1 MSIFKTLDPTLK
13 SKREFETNKTFL
25 STNNDSAS
33 GVFTVQSHS
42 GSLYNYASSSD
53 NVTSIVSASSTKN
66 YFSKPSWNLVN
77 TRYYRYINQNNG
89 VPRMNRYDT
98 PVTQQSINLMKPPS
112 YFSFGIGS
120 LIPEAQQSRSLH
132 ESASIFSITR
142 ELYGE
147 HIQPN
152 SVKLT
157 DTSNGLTFDIRDDG
171 DGNLYD
177 FNFSASYAAHKSS
190 SFDMGQ
196 GISAK
201 GSGSVIGNAFYQDG
215 LIVVN
220 RKGTYNNVGFGS
232 GWTLEHK
239 ATHRITEYEYVVTAE
254 AGEFNKSLNISLTKG
269 RSGSIMI
276 PQTSSVDVPTVE
288 EDLDRSWLYKFLP
301 ANHLPGNEGTSSYQ
315 SQYTA
320 ASHSID
326 AVTGSTW
333 YPMVSQIGLYDI
345 DGDLIAHAKP
355 GQPIQL
361 SKTKATTFV
370 IRFDV

>member
-33 GVFTVQSHS
+33 GVFAVQSHS

-53 NVTSIVSASSTKN
+53 NITSIVSASSTKN

-77 TRYYRYINQNNG
+77 TRYYRYINQL
-89 VPRMNRYDT
+89 T
-98 PVTQQSINLMKPPS
+98 KPPA

-120 LIPEAQQSRSLH
+120 LIPEAHQSRSLH

-190 SFDMGQ
+190 SFDMSQ
-196 GISAK
+196 GITAK

-276 PQTSSVDVPTVE
+276 PQTSSADIPTLE
-288 EDLDRSWLYKFLP
+288 QDLDRSWLYKFLP